1 MLADMPL
8 LQRQDSRQ
16 LMVQMLRKRLT
27 NGNAL
32 TDFGSPRQQSVEIV
46 RACLDEDG
54 DLGTLIQVLT
64 LFDPAAAQLTQLE
77 RLRCELDAIELLSST
92 DWAELRM
99 PLSTTRPRSLGRLY
113 QSASSHQLAMP
124 PHWCVSAW
132 DVFIYLTGQNAP
144 PRGLPPNML
153 FLALLEPEVETDLR
167 ALIRLRNQREASR
180 LGLTGDLDRRRVA
193 VNAGGGSVLP
203 FVYLVIQVEPDLEPG
218 SAGYTVSHYR
228 QWHGAESWHSRLWGQ
243 VAGVPYD
250 GLEESV
256 ELIIRR
262 MEVEWS
268 HRRAEVAV
276 ELVLPVTLLNED
288 VAWWRKERASAYLPQ
303 KVLAMDYPVVVRS
316 LDRLRQ
322 PEWHRAWRL
331 RWNRMQA
338 EPAHSRVYRSEPD
351 GDAYLTRLEADLN
364 ADPRWTTL
372 LLSEPPTAVND
383 WGLSEMMTALRAGLP
398 AIVWHRERPSDDR
411 FWEEIQG
418 MTADGKVARLPVHAR
433 QSRLDALRLA
443 PPHLDDHAGRHLVVL
458 WDDPDR
464 TPELRQPADTMGGEG

>member
-1 MLADMPL
+1 MLAEMPL
-8 LQRQDSRQ
+8 LQQPDSRQ
-16 LMVQMLRKRLT
+16 LLVQKLRERLT
-27 NGNAL
+27 G
-32 TDFGSPRQQSVEIV
+32 GSTLHDINNPRMQSMEIV
-46 RACLDEDG
+46 GACLSGDG
-54 DLGTLIQVLT
+54 QLGTLLQVLA
-64 LFDPAAAQLTQLE
+64 LFDPAAAQLTRLE
-77 RLRCELDAIELLSST
+77 RLHCELGAIGLLTST
-92 DWAELRM
+92 DWAELRA
-99 PLSTTRPRSLGRLY
+99 PLSANRPRSLGRLY
-113 QSASSHQLAMP
+113 QSASSHQLAMA

-153 FLALLEPEVETDLR
+153 FLALLEPEVDAEVGS
-167 ALIRLRNQREASR
+167 LIRSRNQREATR
-180 LGLTGDLDRRRVA
+180 LGLTPDLDRRRRE
-193 VNAGGGSVLP
+193 VNAGGGSATP

-218 SAGYTVSHYR
+218 STGYTVSHYR
-228 QWHGAESWHSRLWGQ
+228 QWHGAETWHSRLWGQ
-243 VAGVPYD
+243 VPGVPYT
-250 GLEESV
+250 GLEETV
-256 ELIIRR
+256 EGIIRQ

-276 ELVLPVTLLNED
+276 ELVLPVALLNED

-351 GDAYLTRLEADLN
+351 GEAYLTRLEADLN

-372 LLSEPPTAVND
+372 LLSEPPTPVND

-398 AIVWHRERPSDDR
+398 AVVWHRERPSDDR

-433 QSRLDALRLA
+433 HSRLDALRLA

-464 TPELRQPADTMGGEG
+464 TPELRQPVDTLGGEA